1 MGVPMKPL
9 LVGVSL
15 LLLSST
21 AHAQECY
28 ETQQLEQLLR
38 DNYQESRVAIGMV
51 NNENGI
57 IQVFV
62 NPDTGTWTLVSTGPN
77 GVSCVAV
84 AGDNWQDIEERLP
97 PNG

>member
-1 MGVPMKPL
+1 MKYL

-15 LLLSST
+15 LLLSSK

-38 DNYQESRVAIGMV
+38 DNYQESRQAIGMV
-51 NNENGI
+51 NDNQGI
-57 IQVFV
+57 VQVFV
-62 NPDTGTWTLVSTGPN
+62 NPDTGTWTLVATGAN

-84 AGDNWQDIEERLP
+84 AGDNWQAIEERLP